1 MAKGKTM
8 QWPKERQH
16 NGQRKDNTMA
26 KGKTTQWPKEKQHN
40 GQRKDNTMAKGKAT
54 QWPKERQHNGQREKK
69 NRTNNDIQNITQLNK
84 KIIEQYKPH

>member
-1 MAKGKTM
+1 
-8 QWPKERQH
+8 
-16 NGQRKDNTMA
+16 
-26 KGKTTQWPKEKQHN
+26 
-40 GQRKDNTMAKGKAT
+40 MAKGKAT